1 MLTNLRYHTHVSSQ
15 YAYGVTGS
23 IQIDGPASLPYD
35 IDLGPFPISDWYYGG
50 ADEILLKVMNATSG
64 FVPGF
69 PGASPPSDNIFFNG
83 TNINPRGEGG
93 EYAKVKITPGK
104 RHRLRLVNPSVD
116 NVFTVSIV
124 GHQMTVIETDFV
136 PVQAYTTDHLFLA
149 VGQRYDVII
158 EARPEPGNFWI
169 NATFSSVRQCG
180 FSLNPHPAA
189 ILHYDGA
196 PDELPKDQGAP
207 PPDTFCA
214 DNLDFVP
221 IVPRK
226 APLELF
232 SPEESNLQ
240 VALEVDTR
248 VSRVFWTINSSA
260 IDIDWEKP
268 TLEYLKERNASFPL
282 DDNIVRVDKTAEVR
296 LALTR
301 TSLLRG
307 VANTITSGA
316 SG

>member
-1 MLTNLRYHTHVSSQ
+1 
-15 YAYGVTGS
+15 VTGS

-35 IDLGPFPISDWYYGG
+35 IDLGPFPISDWFYGS
-50 ADEILLKVMNATSG
+50 ADQIQLRVANATSG
-64 FVPGF
+64 FIPGVPGA
-69 PGASPPSDNIFFNG
+69 PPPSDNVFFNG

-93 EYAKVKITPGK
+93 EYAKVRITPGK

-116 NVFTVSIV
+116 NTYTVSIV

-136 PVQAYTTDHLFLA
+136 PIQAYTTDHVYMA

-158 EARPEPGNFWI
+158 DARADVGNYWI
-169 NATFSSVRQCG
+169 NASFSSVIQCG
-180 FSLNPHPAA
+180 QSRNPHPAA

-196 PDELPKDQGAP
+196 PDTLPKDQGAKP
-207 PPDTFCA
+207 TDTFCA
-214 DNLDFVP
+214 DNLDYVP

-232 SPEESNLQ
+232 TPEQNNLQ

-248 VSRVFWTINSSA
+248 ISRVFWTINSSA

-268 TLEYLKERNASFPL
+268 TLQYLQGGNSSFPR
-282 DDNIVRVDKTAEVR
+282 DANIIKVPSTVEVR
-296 LALTR
+296 ISSRPRRLSRSPLPRAKADRVPSHL
-301 TSLLRG
+301 G
-307 VANTITSGA
+307 SGA